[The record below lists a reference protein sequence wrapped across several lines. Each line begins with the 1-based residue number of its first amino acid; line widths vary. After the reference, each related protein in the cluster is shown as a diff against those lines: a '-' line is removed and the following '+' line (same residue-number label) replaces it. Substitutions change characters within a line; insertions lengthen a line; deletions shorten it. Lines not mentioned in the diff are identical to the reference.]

1 MTRTLIVNADDFG
14 RTRGVS
20 AGIVHAHLHGLVT
33 TTTAMVNLPGALQD
47 VAQASHEAP
56 TLGLGLHLNITCG
69 RPLLD
74 PADVPSL
81 VAPDGSFHTP
91 DALIASGHRPEP
103 AHVEREWRAQMEAF
117 LRTGAQLDHLDSHH
131 HAALFS
137 PELWQ
142 ICLTLAQEGG
152 CGVRPPAPRETSDDV
167 LFSRFP
173 NGARHFATGVAW
185 KMLAD
190 RGVSSPERLVTRF
203 FAQRAQLATLLSIL
217 ESLPHG
223 TTELMCHPGWLD
235 AILLRASGY
244 ARERE
249 AELEALTSSQTIRM
263 AARAE
268 IARSTYRQAFAR

>member
-56 TLGLGLHLNITCG
+56 TLGLGLHLNLTCG

-103 AHVEREWRAQMEAF
+103 AHVEREWRAQIGGIPQNRSPARPSRQSPPRGAVLPGTVADLSHPRPGGR
-117 LRTGAQLDHLDSHH
+117 LRRSASRPTRDQRRCAV
-131 HAALFS
+131 
-137 PELWQ
+137 
-142 ICLTLAQEGG
+142 LA
-152 CGVRPPAPRETSDDV
+152 V
-167 LFSRFP
+167 
-173 NGARHFATGVAW
+173 
-185 KMLAD
+185 
-190 RGVSSPERLVTRF
+190 PERCTTLRHRRGMDN
-203 FAQRAQLATLLSIL
+203 ARGSRHPLA
-217 ESLPHG
+217 
-223 TTELMCHPGWLD
+223 
-235 AILLRASGY
+235 
-244 ARERE
+244 
-249 AELEALTSSQTIRM
+249 
-263 AARAE
+263 
-268 IARSTYRQAFAR
+268 